1 MEINIFLPL
10 SWKREEYREL
20 KEQKGVVG
28 GRGDRM
34 GTEVVEE
41 GLQRSR

>member
-10 SWKREEYREL
+10 SWKREAYRDI

-34 GTEVVEE
+34 DQKKAKNVTAD
-41 GLQRSR
+41 L